1 MCRYS
6 KVQPI
11 RPPWTCDVNI
21 FVVVLLQSRW
31 LLLLMRVVKEKRT
44 RIEAALHQ
52 TLTTLFKRFLRN
64 RYYLEPLYG
73 CAATCALT
81 HTRRASVCVR
91 SNRFTFVCR
100 RLANNKRIEKDKW
113 FKSNHLQQ
121 LDVCKIVSM
130 WFFTHSRFHFF
141 EILFEMCSITL
152 LLSVHSTSVAKYKS
166 SSIRGIKCLSNN
178 AYTHSIFLEL
188 LTIPFLPFIF
198 PFFLLSTIEYFSW
211 IMESS
216 FHQIFSK
223 VVAYTQE
230 NGNVFI

>member
-113 FKSNHLQQ
+113 FKSNHPQQ

-130 WFFTHSRFHFF
+130 WFSLTPDYISLKFYSRCAALRCCCLYTVPALQNTNPLPSEGLNASQTTH
-141 EILFEMCSITL
+141 
-152 LLSVHSTSVAKYKS
+152 
-166 SSIRGIKCLSNN
+166 IR
-178 AYTHSIFLEL
+178 
-188 LTIPFLPFIF
+188 IPF
-198 PFFLLSTIEYFSW
+198 S
-211 IMESS
+211 
-216 FHQIFSK
+216 
-223 VVAYTQE
+223 
-230 NGNVFI
+230 